1 MGLDTQP
8 WKWHLLLQNNWYCAW
23 KLSSKS
29 KKTSRIMNSWYQIWG
44 TWPQNCR
51 NLNDS
56 TTGVCGFW
64 EWAVPTDHATCHPLI
79 LLVLCICSHC
89 ECQANKESNMEWLWS
104 VIPAH
109 QSSQSFGSAP
119 LSLWRLRPRGLSRIW
134 VTTHRVKISWSW
146 SWGGRG
152 GFQWFLLQF
161 SSNVTDR
168 GQPGACKE
176 MALITF
182 DGIESAATQKRERR
196 CRGGRVQSHRGLQ

>member
-1 MGLDTQP
+1 
-8 WKWHLLLQNNWYCAW
+8 
-23 KLSSKS
+23 
-29 KKTSRIMNSWYQIWG
+29 MNSWYQIWG

-64 EWAVPTDHATCHPLI
+64 EWAVPTDHATCHLLI

-89 ECQANKESNMEWLWS
+89 ECQANEESNMEWLWS
-104 VIPAH
+104 VIAA
-109 QSSQSFGSAP
+109 SAP
-119 LSLWRLRPRGLSRIW
+119 TWFSCSLELTVIWLGPSLAPRLRPRGLSHIW

-146 SWGGRG
+146 SWGVG

-168 GQPGACKE
+168 GQRAACQE

-182 DGIESAATQKRERR
+182 DGTESAAAQKRERR
-196 CRGGRVQSHRGLQ
+196 CRGGRMESHWGLQ